1 MEKNEIRERLIKQL
15 KYLKTLSNREYLL
28 LRKYNELEN
37 EYNKDN
43 KYFNKVEK
51 IINEYILLPEELNE
65 IVNNILNKGEKYI
78 DNNLDLD
85 IKFVNNK
92 EDNNIWTKLR
102 QTISVLYW
110 SQNPGRNIKFFV
122 TLNNKIIGLLS
133 LGSDVMSIGVRD
145 KFIGWDKEQK
155 LGKKRINNLMIV
167 SSIIPIQPL
176 GYNLVGGKLISLMLY
191 HNKIRKIFRE
201 KYNQELVGLSTTSL
215 FGIKKSQ
222 YNGFP
227 KYWKPLGE
235 TVGTLKL
242 SPLENVYSLMREW
255 LKENYKNEYE
265 FVQTKTGPKQ
275 NVIQLFYKKSEF
287 NKYWKKETG
296 FRIKDLNQE
305 FKRGVYFARLYDN
318 TLNFLRCE
326 IEEKDLIPRSNLDF
340 DINNTNNSIM
350 KYWWK
355 KWGNKRYNKLN
366 NENKLLNNFWW
377 IDLRDINGDII
388 SLEEFMNK
396 NKQWQGNKF
405 EKK

>member
-1 MEKNEIRERLIKQL
+1 MNKLEIRERLVNQL

-37 EYNKDN
+37 EIKKDKN
-43 KYFNKVEK
+43 YFDKVEQ
-51 IINEYILLPEELNE
+51 IINDYVLSPKDLNL
-65 IVNNILNKGEKYI
+65 IVNNILDKGESFIENKL
-78 DNNLDLD
+78 NLD
-85 IKFVNNK
+85 IKFVNSK

-110 SQNPGRNIKFFV
+110 NQNPGRNIKFFV

-145 KFIGWDKEQK
+145 KYIGWNKEQK
-155 LGKKRINNLMIV
+155 LVKKRINNLMIV

-191 HNKIRKIFRE
+191 HNKIREVFRE
-201 KYNQELVGLSTTSL
+201 KYNQELVGLTTTSL
-215 FGIKKSQ
+215 FGIKRSQ

-235 TVGTLKL
+235 TIGTLKL
-242 SPLENVYSLMREW
+242 SPLEDVYSLMREW
-255 LKENYKNEYE
+255 LKENYKKEYE

-275 NVIQLFYKKSEF
+275 NVIHLFYKKSDF
-287 NKYWKKETG
+287 NKYWKEETG
-296 FRIKDLNQE
+296 LRIKDLNQE
-305 FKRGVYFARLYDN
+305 FKRGVYFAKLYDN

-326 IEEKDLIPRSNLDF
+326 IEEKDLKSRNNLDF

-355 KWGNKRYNKLN
+355 KWGYKRYNKLKN
-366 NENKLLNNFWW
+366 NNKLTNKIWW
-377 IDLRDINGDII
+377 IDLRNNNSII
-388 SLEEFMNK
+388 SLEEFMNR
-396 NKQWQGNKF
+396 NNQWQGNNF
-405 EKK
+405 KK